1 MNNSHATSSPAHEP
15 SAPGGSRRHIHLVD
29 FLFARLA
36 CERIASTLQSR
47 LLERCQRE
55 PQALAGTGLSPARI
69 EAFRDEAGE
78 RINLL
83 VQALDILNGDKDQA
97 DDGDVESSLPALCA
111 LQEALAEPSIHPLK
125 LLHGLLAA
133 EQLNESAWELLLAL
147 VKDAEIGRLVPHF
160 EHACRQHGEQRA
172 LLQQHYEELSL
183 RLVREGG
190 SAERPKNVASPGV
203 SRATNH
209 GMSVF
214 FTRRRAGHAQA

>member
-1 MNNSHATSSPAHEP
+1 MNNIHATSSPTHEP
-15 SAPGGSRRHIHLVD
+15 HSPRHSHGVHLVD

-36 CERIASTLQSR
+36 CERITFTLQSR
-47 LLERCQRE
+47 LLERCHQE
-55 PQALAGTGLSPARI
+55 PQALAGTGLSPSRI
-69 EAFRDEAGE
+69 EAFRDEADE

-83 VQALDILNGDKDQA
+83 VQALDILNGDKEA
-97 DDGDVESSLPALCA
+97 DEGDVESSRPALCA
-111 LQEALAEPSIHPLK
+111 LQETLAGAEVHPLK

-133 EQLNESAWELLLAL
+133 EQLNETAWELLLAL

-160 EHACRQHGEQRA
+160 EHACQQHGEQRT

-183 RLVREGG
+183 RLVRQGG
-190 SAERPKNVASPGV
+190 SAERPKNVATPGV